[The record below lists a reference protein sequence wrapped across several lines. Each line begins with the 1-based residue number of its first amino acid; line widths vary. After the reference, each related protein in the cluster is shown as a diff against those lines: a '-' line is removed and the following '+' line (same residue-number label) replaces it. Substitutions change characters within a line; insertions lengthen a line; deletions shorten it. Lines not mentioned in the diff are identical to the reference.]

1 VIFADPGVGRL
12 YKHDSP
18 YTYFTSDELHLGE
31 ISLECSRAGAAAG
44 ALWLTLQV
52 LPLEADDG
60 LGPILA
66 AGLRA
71 ARGLADRLAA
81 DPDWTLHL
89 RPELDIVTYAPRGGS
104 LSEVDTASER
114 MLHAAMNDPDDP
126 WFLSTLRVSADAF
139 TALHPSHARDSADV
153 RVLRSVL
160 MKPEHELAVDALHRR
175 LGTLAAAGSL

>member
-1 VIFADPGVGRL
+1 M
-12 YKHDSP
+12 
-18 YTYFTSDELHLGE
+18 
-31 ISLECSRAGAAAG
+31 RAPRRR

-52 LPLEADDG
+52 LPLEPDDG

-71 ARGLADRLAA
+71 AGALADRLAA

-89 RPELDIVTYAPRGGS
+89 RPELDIVTYAPRAGS
-104 LSEVDTASER
+104 LSEVDAASER

-139 TALHPSHARDSADV
+139 TALHPESCTRRDDV

-175 LGTLAAAGSL
+175 LGTLAAAGSR